1 MLPNE
6 IMQSDMLDVLF
17 EHRNKTYGAY
27 PLRRNYN
34 KRLLLALILT
44 LFVAAIFS
52 MLQLLHRD
60 TDHTYARI
68 VTIIDDPHFI
78 SLPPV
83 QPQLQ
88 PPVTAPHS
96 PAHFREVINSTP
108 VIVSEEQP
116 TTMPTIEDV
125 TNSIMGNEITAGE
138 ITGGNLVAPQSNAG
152 NVQTETATPIAPV
165 ADNSPLVTAEF
176 MPEFPGGIE
185 ALRKFLLKNIR
196 QPDDLQA
203 GDKIVVLV
211 SFVVSENGEIEN
223 EKVIRSGRDD
233 LDKEVLRVIGKMPV
247 WKPGRQNGHE
257 VPVYFNLPVTFL
269 GADGE

>member
-6 IMQSDMLDVLF
+6 IMQSDMLDILF

-27 PLRRNYN
+27 PLRRHYN
-34 KRLLLALILT
+34 KRLVLALILT

-52 MLQLLHRD
+52 MLQLLHRN

-96 PAHFREVINSTP
+96 PSHFREEINSTP
-108 VIVSEEQP
+108 VLVSEDEP
-116 TTMPTIEDV
+116 TTMRTIEDL
-125 TNSIMGNEITAGE
+125 TNSIIGNEIAAGDITAGS
-138 ITGGNLVAPQSNAG
+138 LVVPQANIG
-152 NVQTETATPIAPV
+152 NVQSATATISEPV
-165 ADNSPLVTAEF
+165 ADNTPLVTAEF

-203 GDKIVVLV
+203 GEKIVVLV

-223 EKVIRSGRDD
+223 EKVISSGRDD

-247 WKPGRQNGHE
+247 WKPGKQNGHE
-257 VPVYFNLPVTFL
+257 VPVYFNLPVTFV